1 VSDQPSST
9 QAYAPPL
16 PPTPPPFPPAA
27 PPATSPTPPKK
38 RHGCLIAAII
48 ALVLVLGVVG
58 AGFAVVS
65 SMGKPRD
72 LGVRYTIADYHSA
85 AKKVGL
91 AEFASAGEPG
101 TSASGTAT
109 GGTKSSGGS
118 KSTTKGGTK
127 SSTKPSTGSK
137 PSGGSTTAGGSGSTG
152 GSTSAGSADTV
163 SDTGFTTDVTYTGS
177 KPFDV
182 VLTSAE
188 MSALLN
194 YSHMPGW
201 PISDAQV
208 VFTGADGFAMSM
220 YFEFGGVK
228 YPVYASGTAAMS
240 GGTVSGT
247 ATEAQVL
254 GWTVP
259 GEYLGPGGD
268 YVLEVINSRLG
279 RLGTLDVTSAEV
291 VDGGLHLVGT
301 GPAKAEGVTP

>member
-1 VSDQPSST
+1 
-9 QAYAPPL
+9 
-16 PPTPPPFPPAA
+16 
-27 PPATSPTPPKK
+27 
-38 RHGCLIAAII
+38 
-48 ALVLVLGVVG
+48 VLGVVG
-58 AGFAVVS
+58 VGFAVIS
-65 SMGKPRD
+65 SLGKPRD
-72 LGVRYTIADYHSA
+72 LGVRYSIADYHSA

-101 TSASGTAT
+101 SADSGTTSGGGAAA
-109 GGTKSSGGS
+109 GGTKTTGGS

-137 PSGGSTTAGGSGSTG
+137 PSGGSGSTG
-152 GSTSAGSADTV
+152 GSSSAGSADTV
-163 SDTGFTTDVTYTGS
+163 SDAGFTTDVTYTGS

-220 YFEFGGVK
+220 YFEYGGVK
-228 YPVYASGTAAMS
+228 YPVYASGSAAMS
-240 GGTVSGT
+240 GGAVSGL

-254 GWTVP
+254 GWSVP

-279 RLGTLDVTSAEV
+279 RLGMLNVKDAEV

-301 GPAKAEGVTP
+301 GPAKAEAMTP